1 VDRGRL
7 GYIIVS
13 VLLLAG
19 CAAAEVAVAPAALNV
34 RTGSDAPLEPSQEM
48 GAITASHGGGCGGFG
63 TRGNYEGA
71 YTLLRNKA
79 ATLGADY
86 VRILRITEPHP
97 VGVCF
102 RNEYTIDGIAYRRS
116 PDRR

>member
-1 VDRGRL
+1 MDRRL
-7 GYIIVS
+7 HGT
-13 VLLLAG
+13 LLLVTLLVAG

-102 RNEYTIDGIAYRRS
+102 RNEYTIHGIAYRRS
-116 PDRR
+116 DRW

>member
-1 VDRGRL
+1 MNQRL
-7 GYIIVS
+7 HGALLLVT
-13 VLLLAG
+13 LLLAG
-19 CAAAEVAVAPAALNV
+19 CAAAEVAVAPRALNV
-34 RTGSDAPLEPSQEM
+34 RTGSEPPLEPYQEM

-86 VRILRITEPHP
+86 VRILRVTEPHA
-97 VGVCF
+97 VGICF

-116 PDRR
+116 SDRR

>member
-1 VDRGRL
+1 MDGRL
-7 GYIIVS
+7 HGA
-13 VLLLAG
+13 LLLVTLLLGG
-19 CAAAEVAVAPAALNV
+19 CAAAEVAVAPAALDA
-34 RTGSDAPLEPSQEM
+34 RTGSEPPIEPYQEM
-48 GAITASHGGGCGGFG
+48 GAITASHGDGCGGFG